1 MPVYKFFAIP
11 KNGIITIPEQYKN
24 KASKKI
30 KVILLDKNIKKSK
43 KKDNTVHSKSNLLI
57 PPSLDT
63 LNWKFNREEANER

>member
-24 KASKKI
+24 KVSKKI
-30 KVILLDKNIKKSK
+30 KVILLDKNTKKPKKSF
-43 KKDNTVHSKSNLLI
+43 NAVQNKSNLLI

-63 LNWKFNREEANER
+63 INWKFNREEANER